1 MASFAYGTDRACIS
15 FLCSCWLAGA
25 SIKDVDTCAHYSAA
39 LFLQAARDLKGLID
53 DDSAADAS
61 VNVEQRHVPG
71 CLLQASALID
81 GHVNRL
87 ALGSERPL
95 DDLDRCLSSIETSNI
110 LSDVCRRHQRSLQRT
125 SIQW

>member
-1 MASFAYGTDRACIS
+1 MM
-15 FLCSCWLAGA
+15 
-25 SIKDVDTCAHYSAA
+25 VHSAA
-39 LFLQAARDLKGLID
+39 TFMQAARDLKGLID

-61 VNVEQRHVPG
+61 VNVEQRHLPD

-95 DDLDRCLSSIETSNI
+95 DDLDRCRSSFVETCNI
-110 LSDVCRRHQRSLQRT
+110 TADVCELLHQ
-125 SIQW
+125 

>member
-1 MASFAYGTDRACIS
+1 M
-15 FLCSCWLAGA
+15 
-25 SIKDVDTCAHYSAA
+25 

-95 DDLDRCLSSIETSNI
+95 DDLDRCLSSVETCNMRA
-110 LSDVCRRHQRSLQRT
+110 DVCEHHQRSLQHSST
-125 SIQW
+125 QQ